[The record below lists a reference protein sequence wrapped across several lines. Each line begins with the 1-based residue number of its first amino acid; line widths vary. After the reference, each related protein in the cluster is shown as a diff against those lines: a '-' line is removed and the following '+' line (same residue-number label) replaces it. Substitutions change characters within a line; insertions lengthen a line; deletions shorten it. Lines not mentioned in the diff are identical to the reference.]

1 MSNEI
6 DIEIFKHISH
16 EMNVAEIYLS
26 NIPFPFHFTQAEY
39 TATCTEAIP
48 FNPFDKVICE
58 LLTIEEQLS
67 FENIGDILGM
77 NVYKSENPKRYL
89 DLAEKEIL
97 TEALQDLASD
107 DFKMIE
113 GGDIYFSRCRLTT
126 TGKEYAQK
134 KNKFRETENI
144 PFTIYFDHTTGSHIN
159 AKEAFEFVSGSV
171 SPNDFSIEFAD
182 EEVLKQ
188 IGLKQIPEIYNP
200 EKQHSFTDALL
211 KSKKSYVVE
220 YPVAITFNVIEKSFQ
235 FYCYDLTNNTI
246 HNQFNEWINSN
257 ENVKQHLLLEFSA
270 AHSSE
275 PVFTNNIFNA
285 IEQQVSEFPTN
296 TKINSVKSNLLK
308 KEFVDEQLFYSS
320 FSELLNSKDEV
331 ELYLSLPFVTENTF
345 KCIREIIQNSENE
358 NSRFYFVF
366 PIEMTGTIQREIDQL
381 KTLSEETENLLAM
394 QQSVIEFSLC
404 CKNETES
411 FYIEIVSSSINGFA
425 KNIFQR
431 KLWDKRAQEIQNSLL
446 ESFSNKF
453 AAQICKEVDEAIN
466 TDMQEMVSK
475 AQLDELDFFEFK
487 LQPFA
492 DIGTQSETVSMAL
505 ELIDSFRENRIEML
519 SEKLGEDINMLESK
533 LAVII
538 DEKDLTE
545 IIRSLTNIKSEI
557 IIGAS
562 EIGIR
567 CQGIDKIISAKQA
580 EFEEARKV
588 FSLILDTNIF
598 LKDQNIIS
606 KLPSKHKIIVADKVI
621 EELNSFKNIS
631 QLKEIA
637 SHCISEI
644 HLNKNR
650 NVHRAKA
657 NLKRLPKEFSKKS
670 PDNLILAVAYMYKD
684 LNGILVSDVMELN
697 EKAKQLKIPVMTH
710 EIFVNK
716 FITL

>member
-1 MSNEI
+1 MSKEI

-16 EMNVAEIYLS
+16 EMNVAEIYLG
-26 NIPFPFHFTQAEY
+26 NIPFPFHYTQAAY

-134 KNKFRETENI
+134 KNKFRETENM
-144 PFTIYFDHTTGSHIN
+144 PFTIYFDHTTGNHIN
-159 AKEAFEFVSGSV
+159 AKEVFEFVSGGV
-171 SPNDFSIEFAD
+171 SSNDFSIEFAD

-211 KSKKSYVVE
+211 QSKKSYVVE

-235 FYCYDLTNNTI
+235 FYCYDLANNTI
-246 HNQFNEWINSN
+246 HNQFNEWINGN
-257 ENVKQHLLLEFSA
+257 ENVKQDLLIEFSA
-270 AHSSE
+270 AHSSDS
-275 PVFTNNIFNA
+275 VFTNNIFTV
-285 IEQQVSEFPTN
+285 IEQHVSEFPTN

-320 FSELLNSKDEV
+320 FNELLNSKDEV

-345 KCIREIIQNSENE
+345 KCIKEIIQNSENE

-366 PIEMTGTIQREIDQL
+366 PTEVTGTIQTEIDQL

-411 FYIEIVSSSINGFA
+411 FYIEIISSSINGFA

-431 KLWDKRAQEIQNSLL
+431 KVWDKRAEEIQNFLL
-446 ESFSNKF
+446 ENFSDEF

-519 SEKLGEDINMLESK
+519 SEKLDEDIDRLESK
-533 LAVII
+533 LAVVV
-538 DEKDLTE
+538 DEKELAE

-557 IIGAS
+557 IFGDS

-567 CQGIDKIISAKQA
+567 CQGIDNIISLKQA
-580 EFEEARKV
+580 VFEEARKI

-606 KLPSKHKIIVADKVI
+606 KLPSKHKIIVADKVV

-670 PDNLILAVAYMYKD
+670 SDNLILAVAYMYKD

-697 EKAKQLKIPVMTH
+697 EKAKQLEIPVMTH
-710 EIFVNK
+710 EKFVTK